1 MVRRFTGPIATLNDA
16 WKAQR
21 EVWVVCLDCGH
32 TAKLDPRSLIVKLGQ
47 ELSDLPFD
55 QLERRS
61 KFACRRC
68 RRRRVGFLPHYIP
81 WGALR

>member
-1 MVRRFTGPIATLNDA
+1 MVRRFIGPIVSLNAA

-32 TAKLDPRSLIVKLGQ
+32 AAKFDPRDLIVKLGQ

-68 RRRRVGFLPHYIP
+68 HRHRVGFLPHYLP
-81 WGALR
+81 WGAMR

>member
-1 MVRRFTGPIATLNDA
+1 VVRRFNGPIGSLNDA

-21 EVWVVCLDCGH
+21 MVWVVCLDCGH
-32 TAKLDPRSLIVKLGQ
+32 AAKVDPRTLITRLGQ

-55 QLERRS
+55 QLERRA

-68 RRRRVGFLPHYIP
+68 RRRCVGFLPHYLP